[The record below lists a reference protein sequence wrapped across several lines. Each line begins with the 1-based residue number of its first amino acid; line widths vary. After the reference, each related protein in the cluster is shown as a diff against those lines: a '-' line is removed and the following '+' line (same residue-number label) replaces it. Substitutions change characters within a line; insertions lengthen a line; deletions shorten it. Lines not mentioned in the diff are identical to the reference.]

1 MSTLSIGQLER
12 AINRARAVEPS
23 QGTEAALSRDVG
35 VLAGV
40 YGRMIYLRVD
50 EMPWSAL
57 EERER
62 AVLVRW
68 MQGD

>member
-1 MSTLSIGQLER
+1 MSTISIGQLER

-50 EMPWSAL
+50 EMPWNAL

>member
-1 MSTLSIGQLER
+1 MSTITIAQLER

-40 YGRMIYLRVD
+40 YGRMIYFRAEALD
-50 EMPWSAL
+50 WNAL

-68 MQGD
+68 LHDD